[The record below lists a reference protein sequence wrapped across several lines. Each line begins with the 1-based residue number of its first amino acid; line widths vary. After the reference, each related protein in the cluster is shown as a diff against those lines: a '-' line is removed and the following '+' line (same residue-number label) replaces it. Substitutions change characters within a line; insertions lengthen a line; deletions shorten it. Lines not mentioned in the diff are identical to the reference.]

1 MALVASI
8 QTARPRRRD
17 DPPVSPPTDDYLAP
31 IEAARL
37 LRVSPRTV
45 LRWVR
50 AGRIPHELSPSGAP
64 RVGRQHVL
72 RLIHPPGD
80 GAADDER

>member
-1 MALVASI
+1 MS
-8 QTARPRRRD
+8 
-17 DPPVSPPTDDYLAP
+17 SPTDDYLAP

-50 AGRIPHELSPSGAP
+50 AGRIPYERSASGAP
-64 RVGRQHVL
+64 RLGREHVL
-72 RLIHPPGD
+72 RLIHPPG
-80 GAADDER
+80 GGEAEDER